1 METLKTPGFSP
12 VKDMKTLTIYHNP
25 QCKKSRAGLQYLKD
39 NGLEFTVVEYMKNP
53 LTEKEVEKLLMKL
66 NMKPAELLRTQEDY
80 FKQNLKGK
88 NFEEHEWIKIMVQN
102 PKLIRRPI
110 VEGRYKAVLGDPPEN
125 IERIVKH

>member
-1 METLKTPGFSP
+1 MAKMTNK
-12 VKDMKTLTIYHNP
+12 LTIYHNP
-25 QCKKSRAGLQYLKD
+25 SCKKSRAGLQYLKD
-39 NGLEFTVVEYMKNP
+39 NGLEFTVVEYLKTP
-53 LTEKEVEKLLMKL
+53 LTEKEVEKLLIKL